1 MTHMDSEHALDLRS
15 MVPSIVDEIVDRVHP
30 IRVILFGSVAR
41 GDVTEDSDLDFLV
54 ILNELDPAQR
64 AHLMGNIR
72 FAITAAASID
82 IFVTDVEE
90 FERRKN
96 VIGSMQY
103 WPAHEGEV
111 VYERRVA

>member
-1 MTHMDSEHALDLRS
+1 MTNTEKASRDSLRRF
-15 MVPSIVDEIVDRVHP
+15 VPGIVDEIVEHSQPVRV
-30 IRVILFGSVAR
+30 VLFGSVAR
-41 GDVTEDSDLDFLV
+41 GEETEDSDLDFLV
-54 ILNELDPAQR
+54 ILKELDPTQR

-72 FAITAAASID
+72 FAITAPASID

-103 WPAHEGEV
+103 WPAHEGEI
-111 VYERRVA
+111 VYERAVA

>member
-1 MTHMDSEHALDLRS
+1 MTNTESGDVPGLRA
-15 MVPSIVDEIVDRVHP
+15 MVPSIVEEIVDRVHP
-30 IRVILFGSVAR
+30 VRVILFGSVAR
-41 GDVTEDSDLDFLV
+41 GDETPDSDLDLLV
-54 ILNELDPAQR
+54 VLNQLDPSER
-64 AHLMGNIR
+64 AHLMGAIR
-72 FAITAAASID
+72 FAITAPASID

-111 VYERRVA
+111 VYERRAA